1 MGGVLFFASLFFVA
15 IAVQPGTLAFSMK
28 TEQTNKEKPS
38 SGTVIAEKYRAR
50 MNSYTDS
57 QRQELMNQAMASI
70 YSAHHAPAKTN
81 ARRG

>member
-1 MGGVLFFASLFFVA
+1 LIGGSTLFFVA
-15 IAVQPGTLAFSMK
+15 IAAQPETLVFSMK
-28 TEQTNKEKPS
+28 TEQLNKQKPS

-50 MNSYTDS
+50 MNSCTDS

-70 YSAHHAPAKTN
+70 YSAHHASAKTN